1 MKRIV
6 LSIATLIMCSC
17 AAERY
22 ETNQFSNEFESIVT
36 DTTGY
41 EMDETEAL
49 LEVLANSG
57 FTLDQQQIAY
67 ETIERFPNNITERDI
82 VMLLEAFNGSVDSTM
97 NYLVAYKGENMDWVW

>member
-22 ETNQFSNEFESIVT
+22 TVDQYSNEFESIIT
-36 DTTGY
+36 DTTTY

-49 LEVLANSG
+49 MEVLANSG
-57 FTLDQQQIAY
+57 FTLEQQQIAY
-67 ETIERFPNNITERDI
+67 NTIERFPNDITERDV
-82 VMLLEAFNGSVDSTM
+82 VMLLEAFNGSIDSTM